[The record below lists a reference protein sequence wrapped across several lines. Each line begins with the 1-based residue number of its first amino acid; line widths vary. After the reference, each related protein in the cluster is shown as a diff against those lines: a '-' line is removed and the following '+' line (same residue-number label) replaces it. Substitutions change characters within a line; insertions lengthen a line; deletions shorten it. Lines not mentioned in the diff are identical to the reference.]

1 VGWSVEYGSVI
12 AAAVLTQCGR
22 IQKAL
27 RRKKGRERPRVTFRA
42 AGRTKRGGRSR
53 PFDALARVP
62 VLQSWLRI
70 NLYGRGLQNR
80 GRKTDQK
87 TVRKTEFSTVFRYFN
102 LFFTT
107 YEVLSCEDLEAEEF
121 ALFYQM
127 AGIFRQSRSA
137 PLSHNL
143 R

>member
-1 VGWSVEYGSVI
+1 MPSLFGPQ
-12 AAAVLTQCGR
+12 A
-22 IQKAL
+22 
-27 RRKKGRERPRVTFRA
+27 RRK
-42 AGRTKRGGRSR
+42 AGVAPAPLTL
-53 PFDALARVP
+53 LARVP
-62 VLQSWLRI
+62 VLRSRLCIGLR
-70 NLYGRGLQNR
+70 GRGLQNR

-87 TVRKTEFSTVFRYFN
+87 TVRETEFSTVFRYFN

>member
-1 VGWSVEYGSVI
+1 MLLFGPQAERKEGV
-12 AAAVLTQCGR
+12 APALLTYLPAYRFCSLGFVS
-22 IQKAL
+22 ICT
-27 RRKKGRERPRVTFRA
+27 V
-42 AGRTKRGGRSR
+42 AGYKIEGGKPTR
-53 PFDALARVP
+53 
-62 VLQSWLRI
+62 
-70 NLYGRGLQNR
+70 
-80 GRKTDQK
+80 K

>member
-1 VGWSVEYGSVI
+1 VGWSVEYGSVV

-102 LFFTT
+102 LFSRPMR
-107 YEVLSCEDLEAEEF
+107 SCPARIWKRRSSPSSIKWLAF
-121 ALFYQM
+121 F
-127 AGIFRQSRSA
+127 GSRARLPSA
-137 PLSHNL
+137 TI
-143 R
+143 